1 MNLNDFLQVKNIQV
15 IYQSPKEETVAVRD
29 VSFSVQKGEFVS
41 IVGPSGCGK
50 STILSCMAALNRQ
63 QGGVITLNGG
73 DIHHSRDKIGYML
86 QSDNLMPWRSIWR
99 NVLTGLEIRHCLD
112 AENLDYARALLKKY
126 DLWQFREAFPS
137 QLSGGMRQRVAL
149 IRTLALKPEVLLL
162 DEAFSAL
169 DYQTR
174 VNVSCDVYEI
184 LRRENKTLVM
194 VTHDIPEAV
203 SMSDKVIVL
212 SKRPAVVKKEVNI
225 NLGSKTD
232 NPIKRRTH
240 PQFQSYF
247 NSIGGELMTD
257 EKSGFTS

>member
-1 MNLNDFLQVKNIQV
+1 MSDFLTVKDIQM
-15 IYQSPKEETVAVRD
+15 IYQTPAEETVAVKN
-29 VSFSVQKGEFVS
+29 VSFSVDKGQFLS

-50 STILSCMAALNRQ
+50 STILSCMAGLRQ
-63 QGGVITLNGG
+63 QQTGQICLEGK
-73 DIHHSRDKIGYML
+73 DIQYSRDRIGYML

-99 NVLTGLEIRHCLD
+99 NVLTGLEIKRRLD
-112 AENLDYARALLKKY
+112 GENLAYARALLEKY
-126 DLWQFREAFPS
+126 DLWQFRDAFPS

-184 LRRENKTLVM
+184 LRRENKTIVM

-203 SMSDKVIVL
+203 SMSDKVIIL
-212 SKRPAVVKKEVNI
+212 SKRPATVQKMVDI
-225 NLGSKTD
+225 QLGERD
-232 NPIKRRTH
+232 LNPIKRRTH
-240 PQFQSYF
+240 PDFQNYF
-247 NSIGGELMTD
+247 NSIWRELMSD
-257 EKSGFTS
+257 EKGGISS